1 MTILNGENLNILV
14 CVAQGENGELCEGVR
29 EKLSERI
36 KIFLETEK
44 RRRASR
50 SGGIKEEITGSVFLT
65 CGDGRE
71 ASRLVRIRA
80 G

>member
-29 EKLSERI
+29 AKLSERI

-50 SGGIKEEITGSVFLT
+50 SGGIKEEIRGSVFLT
-65 CGDGRE
+65 CGDRRE
-71 ASRLVRIRA
+71 ASRLVTIRP
-80 G
+80 